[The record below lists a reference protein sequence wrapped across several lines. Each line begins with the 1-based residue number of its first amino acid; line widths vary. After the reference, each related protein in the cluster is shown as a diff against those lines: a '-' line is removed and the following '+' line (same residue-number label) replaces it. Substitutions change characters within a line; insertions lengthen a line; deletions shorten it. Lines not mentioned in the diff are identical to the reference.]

1 MRTYKIFALMYADF
15 LLVRNS
21 KWRIVE
27 YLYFPITTVLIY
39 GLFSLFVS
47 GYAAE
52 AGLMVFIVNILW
64 SFALLAQSHVNMSMN
79 EDSWSGSLKQ
89 IMTSGVTDIE
99 YIAARIISSI
109 VLSLPVLVLLVG
121 ISVALFNTDLFITQW
136 QAFSYITISTLVA
149 SIGLSVFIAGA
160 MIALGREYG
169 FLAWTALQ
177 AFVLLSAPFYPVS
190 LFPEFIRPLVNVM
203 PYTNIFEST
212 RGLIS
217 GADVA
222 TGMNTAMIV
231 ALAYL
236 AVSLVFYKYIFSE
249 AKKRGWLT
257 RLS

>member
-1 MRTYKIFALMYADF
+1 MYADF

-27 YLYFPITTVLIY
+27 YLYFPITTVIIY
-39 GLFSLFVS
+39 GLFSVFVS

-99 YIAARIISSI
+99 YITARIISSI

-121 ISVALFNTDLFITQW
+121 MSIALFNTDLFITQW
-136 QAFSYITISTLVA
+136 QAFAYITISTLVA

-177 AFVLLSAPFYPVS
+177 AFILFSAPFYPAS
-190 LFPEFIRPLVNVM
+190 LFPESIRPLVNVM
-203 PYTNIFEST
+203 PYTNVFEST

-217 GADVA
+217 GLDVTA
-222 TGMNTAMIV
+222 GMNAAMIV

-236 AVSLVFYKYIFSE
+236 VVPLVFYKYIFAE
-249 AKKRGWLT
+249 GKKRGWLT